1 MATRRLSIPVTR
13 RRLPSTYHP
22 WMIDAR
28 AAVLLR
34 PGTTPELND
43 VQIREP
49 QGNEVLVGISAVGI
63 CHTDISTAARWPE
76 KRLPMVFGH
85 EGAGTVLAAGPDA
98 RIDVGSQVVLTFAS
112 CAQCAACSSDTPA
125 YCDNATRLN
134 MAGDRGDES
143 SALRLAGQ
151 PVRGGFFGQSSF
163 ATHALANTSNVVVLP
178 DGIDA
183 QLAAP
188 LACSVQTGVG
198 AVLNTLA
205 AGPGDV
211 LVVWGAGAVG
221 LSAVMGGRIAGCRT
235 VIAVDPIAE
244 RRSLAIELGAT
255 GAVDSASETLPAEI
269 MELTGGGATLAVDT
283 TARGDVISTAL
294 STLRKCGT
302 LALVGLGALTAE
314 LPVGL
319 ILANGLRVQG
329 VIEGDSE
336 PHTFIPRLAGHVLR
350 GELPVDK
357 LVRTYQFD
365 RFADAWSDAAAGR
378 TVKPVLVI

>member
-1 MATRRLSIPVTR
+1 
-13 RRLPSTYHP
+13 
-22 WMIDAR
+22 MIDAR

-34 PGTTPELND
+34 PGSAPELTD

-49 QGNEVLVGISAVGI
+49 QRDEVLVGIDAVGI
-63 CHTDISTAARWPE
+63 CHTDITMSRRWPE

-85 EGAGTVLAAGPDA
+85 EGAGTVLVAGPDA
-98 RIDVGSQVVLTFAS
+98 RVDVGQQVVLTMAS
-112 CAQCAACSSDTPA
+112 CASCPSCASGKPA
-125 YCDNATRLN
+125 YCDSAAKLN
-134 MAGDRGDES
+134 MAGDRADEA
-143 SALRLAGQ
+143 SALRLDGE

-178 DGIDA
+178 DAIDPA
-183 QLAAP
+183 LAAP
-188 LACSVQTGVG
+188 LGCSVQTGAG

-205 AGPGDV
+205 AGPDDA
-211 LVVWGAGAVG
+211 LVVYGAGGVG
-221 LSAVMGGRIAGCRT
+221 LSAVMAAQIAGCKT
-235 VIAVDPIAE
+235 IVAVDPIAE
-244 RRSLAIELGAT
+244 RRALAIELGAT

-283 TARGDVISTAL
+283 TARGDVIGTAL
-294 STLRKCGT
+294 SLLRKCGT
-302 LALVGLGALTAE
+302 LALVGLGAMTAE
-314 LPVGL
+314 LPVGV

-357 LVRTYQFD
+357 LVRQYPFD
-365 RFADAWSDAAAGR
+365 RFADAWADATAGR
-378 TVKPVLVI
+378 AVKPVLVF

>member
-1 MATRRLSIPVTR
+1 MARMASI
-13 RRLPSTYHP
+13 YHAS
-22 WMIDAR
+22 MIDAR
-28 AAVLLR
+28 AAVVLS
-34 PGTTPELND
+34 PGSVPELTD
-43 VQIREP
+43 IQIREP
-49 QGNEVLVGISAVGI
+49 QGDEVLVGINAVGI

-85 EGAGTVLAAGPDA
+85 EGAGTVLAAGPNA
-98 RIDVGSQVVLTFAS
+98 RIDIGSHVVLTFAS
-112 CAQCAACSSDTPA
+112 CSQCAACTSNTPA

-134 MAGDRGDES
+134 MAGDRGDET
-143 SALRLAGQ
+143 SALRLDGR
-151 PVRGGFFGQSSF
+151 PVRGSFFGQSSF

-198 AVLNTLA
+198 TVLNTLT
-205 AGPGDV
+205 AGRDDV

-221 LSAVMGGRIAGCRT
+221 LSAVMGARIAGCRT
-235 VIAVDPIAE
+235 IVAVDPISE
-244 RRSLAIELGAT
+244 RRSMATELGAT
-255 GAVDSASETLPAEI
+255 GAVDSASETLQAEI
-269 MELTGGGATLAVDT
+269 MDLTGGGATLAVDT

-294 STLRKCGT
+294 TLLRKCST

-329 VIEGDSE
+329 VIEGDSK

-357 LVRTYQFD
+357 LVQTYQFD
-365 RFADAWSDAAAGR
+365 RFPEAWSDAAAGR
-378 TVKPVLVI
+378 AVKPVLVV

>member
-1 MATRRLSIPVTR
+1 
-13 RRLPSTYHP
+13 
-22 WMIDAR
+22 MIDAR

-34 PGTTPELND
+34 PGTTPELTD

-49 QGNEVLVGISAVGI
+49 QGDEVLVGINAVGI
-63 CHTDISTAARWPE
+63 CHTDITMSGRWPE

-85 EGAGTVLAAGPDA
+85 EGAGTVVAAGPDA
-98 RIDVGSQVVLTFAS
+98 RVDVGQQVVLTMAS
-112 CAQCAACSSDTPA
+112 CSTCPSCAAGKPA
-125 YCDNATRLN
+125 YCDNAAKLN

-143 SALRLAGQ
+143 SALRLHGQ

-163 ATHALANTSNVVVLP
+163 ATHALANASNVVVLP
-178 DGIDA
+178 EGIDPA
-183 QLAAP
+183 FAAP
-188 LACSVQTGVG
+188 LGCSVQTGAG
-198 AVLNTLA
+198 AVFNTLA
-205 AGPGDV
+205 AGPDDA
-211 LVVWGAGAVG
+211 VVVYGAGGVG
-221 LSAVMGGRIAGCRT
+221 LSAVMAARIAGCRAI
-235 VIAVDPIAE
+235 VAVDPIAE

-255 GAVDSASETLPAEI
+255 GAVDPASETLPAEI

-294 STLRKCGT
+294 SMLRKCGT
-302 LALVGLGALTAE
+302 LALVGLGAMTAE

-336 PHTFIPRLAGHVLR
+336 PHTFIPRLAEHVLR

-357 LVRTYQFD
+357 LVQKYQFD
-365 RFADAWSDAAAGR
+365 RFGDAWADATAGR
-378 TVKPVLVI
+378 AVKPVLVI

>member
-1 MATRRLSIPVTR
+1 
-13 RRLPSTYHP
+13 
-22 WMIDAR
+22 MIDVR

-34 PGTTPELND
+34 PGSDPALTD

-49 QGNEVLVGISAVGI
+49 QGDEVLVRIDAVGI
-63 CHTDISTAARWPE
+63 CHTDITMAARWSE

-85 EGAGTVLAAGPDA
+85 EGAGTVVAAGPDA
-98 RIDVGSQVVLTFAS
+98 RVDIGRQVVLTMAS
-112 CAQCAACSSDTPA
+112 CSRCPSCASGKPA

-134 MAGDRGDES
+134 MTGDRADEA
-143 SALRLAGQ
+143 SALRLDGQ

-178 DGIDA
+178 DGIEPT
-183 QLAAP
+183 LAAP
-188 LACSVQTGVG
+188 LGCSVQTGAG

-205 AGPGDV
+205 AGPDDV

-221 LSAVMGGRIAGCRT
+221 LSSVMAARIAGCRT
-235 VIAVDPIAE
+235 IVAVDPIAE

-255 GAVDSASETLPAEI
+255 GAVDSASETLAAEV

-283 TARGDVISTAL
+283 TARADVMGTAL
-294 STLRKCGT
+294 TLLRKCGT
-302 LALVGLGALTAE
+302 LALVGLGAMTAE

-336 PHTFIPRLAGHVLR
+336 PHTFIPRLAGHVIR
-350 GELPVDK
+350 GELPVGK
-357 LVRTYQFD
+357 LVQTYQFAH
-365 RFADAWSDAAAGR
+365 FADAWSDATAGR
-378 TVKPVLVI
+378 AIKPVLVV